1 MSPRHALISF
11 TLLGLMLSGIL
22 LAAFPVHAKRLALV
36 MGNDKYASVSKLQK
50 AGNDADTMYRELTA
64 AGFAV
69 TKHKDLNYRN
79 MVKAIDAFAENI
91 TGGDEVVV
99 FYAGH
104 GVQIKAGAY
113 LLPVD
118 IEAENESQVE
128 KTAYSL
134 NDLTD
139 KLAEAKPAFTLV
151 MVDACRSNPM
161 KSKGRAIGNARGLN
175 ALEPPKG
182 QMVVYSASKGQQA
195 LDRLSDRDTNPNGV
209 FTREF
214 IKRMRAPGVRI
225 EELMRDVQDSVE
237 SLAKSVQHE
246 QRPAIYN
253 EARGNFYFYGPATVQ
268 VQPGGDDSEAQT
280 WAAAQ
285 AANSVTAYQTYVDAY
300 PKGKYVLA
308 AKIRLDAIKQSS
320 EKPFADTEA
329 GLWAEVKATGTRE
342 YLEAYIAQYPNG
354 KYLALARLELKKL
367 EEAAKATNAKLA
379 VEAQRAEQ
387 ERRQREAT
395 EAAARKVQEE
405 RLADEAKKA
414 AEARAESERKAASIS
429 KPGNIIK
436 DCAECP
442 EMVVIPAGSFVMGS
456 DKNLYEQPT
465 HSVNL
470 RSFLMGK
477 TEVTKEQWEAVMGNN
492 PSAYKGSALPV
503 DGISWDDIQQFIVK
517 LNQKTGQK
525 YRLPSEAEWEYA
537 ARAGTTT
544 EWSHGNDES
553 KLGNYAWY
561 NKNSP
566 DKTQAVGQKL
576 PNAFGLF
583 DMHGNALE
591 WTQDCWHENYAGAP
605 TDGIAWTTGCNENTR
620 VLRGGSSYDNPAY
633 LRSAIR
639 YRINPALRY
648 DRHGFRLARTTN
660 WVFVPLTE

>member
-1 MSPRHALISF
+1 MSRFSAFRHAA
-11 TLLGLMLSGIL
+11 TWC
-22 LAAFPVHAKRLALV
+22 LAFSLVLVALPVQAKRLALV
-36 MGNDKYASVSKLQK
+36 MGNDKYSSVSKLQK
-50 AGNDADTMYRELTA
+50 AGNDAETMYRELTA

-79 MVKAIDAFAENI
+79 MVKAIDAFSENI

-182 QMVVYSASKGQQA
+182 QMVVYSASKGQEA
-195 LDRLSDRDTNPNGV
+195 LDRLSDRDINPNGV

-214 IKRMRAPGVRI
+214 IKRMRTPGVRI
-225 EELMRDVQDSVE
+225 EDLMRDVQDSVE
-237 SLAKSVQHE
+237 SLAKTVQHE

-253 EARGNFYFYGPATVQ
+253 EARGNFYFYGSATVQ
-268 VQPGGDDSEAQT
+268 VQQGGDDSEAQT

-308 AKIRLDAIKQSS
+308 AKIKLEAIKQSS

-367 EEAAKATNAKLA
+367 NEAAKATNAKLA

-387 ERRQREAT
+387 ERRQREAV
-395 EAAARKVQEE
+395 EAAAQKVQQE
-405 RLADEAKKA
+405 RLVDEATKA
-414 AEARAESERKAASIS
+414 AEAKAEAAQELEIIPTPFSNSELELKTKAFIRSLFSSTSDTNEVAVNFLKQNMEDDIMFYGKLTKKDEILKAKVKFMARWPVRTYSERLASL
-429 KPGNIIK
+429 KIK
-436 DCAECP
+436 CGYSNQKC
-442 EMVVIPAGSFVMGS
+442 
-456 DKNLYEQPT
+456 L
-465 HSVNL
+465 
-470 RSFLMGK
+470 
-477 TEVTKEQWEAVMGNN
+477 
-492 PSAYKGSALPV
+492 V
-503 DGISWDDIQQFIVK
+503 DGIMD
-517 LNQKTGQK
+517 
-525 YRLPSEAEWEYA
+525 
-537 ARAGTTT
+537 
-544 EWSHGNDES
+544 
-553 KLGNYAWY
+553 
-561 NKNSP
+561 
-566 DKTQAVGQKL
+566 
-576 PNAFGLF
+576 
-583 DMHGNALE
+583 
-591 WTQDCWHENYAGAP
+591 
-605 TDGIAWTTGCNENTR
+605 
-620 VLRGGSSYDNPAY
+620 
-633 LRSAIR
+633 
-639 YRINPALRY
+639 
-648 DRHGFRLARTTN
+648 
-660 WVFVPLTE
+660 

>member
-1 MSPRHALISF
+1 MSRFSAYRHAA
-11 TLLGLMLSGIL
+11 TWC
-22 LAAFPVHAKRLALV
+22 LAFSLVLVALPVHAKRLALV

-50 AGNDADTMYRELTA
+50 AGNDAETMYRELTA

-79 MVKAIDAFAENI
+79 MVKAIDAFSENI

-182 QMVVYSASKGQQA
+182 QMVVYSASKGQEA

-214 IKRMRAPGVRI
+214 IKRMRTPGVRI
-225 EELMRDVQDSVE
+225 EDLMRDVQDSVE
-237 SLAKSVQHE
+237 SLAKTVQHE

-268 VQPGGDDSEAQT
+268 VQQGGDDSEAQT

-308 AKIRLDAIKQSS
+308 AKIKLDAIKQSS

-329 GLWAEVKATGTRE
+329 DQWAEVKAAGTRE
-342 YLEAYIAQYPNG
+342 SLEAYIARYPNG
-354 KYLALARLELKKL
+354 KYLAMARLELKKL
-367 EEAAKATNAKLA
+367 NEAAKATNAKLA
-379 VEAQRAEQ
+379 VEAQRTEQ
-387 ERRQREAT
+387 ERRLREAA
-395 EAAARKVQEE
+395 EALARRAKEE
-405 RLADEAKKA
+405 RLAAEASRAEEERLNAELAKKA
-414 AEARAESERKAASIS
+414 EQDRVQTEASAAALALAYQERIVYFGFDSFLIRGEAIPILEAHSRRLRADVGLRVALEGHTDERGGREHNLGLGQKRADAVREALSLLGVADTQMEAVS
-429 KPGNIIK
+429 FGKEKPAVPGN
-436 DCAECP
+436 
-442 EMVVIPAGSFVMGS
+442 
-456 DKNLYEQPT
+456 
-465 HSVNL
+465 
-470 RSFLMGK
+470 
-477 TEVTKEQWEAVMGNN
+477 
-492 PSAYKGSALPV
+492 
-503 DGISWDDIQQFIVK
+503 
-517 LNQKTGQK
+517 
-525 YRLPSEAEWEYA
+525 SEAAMQENRRVEI
-537 ARAGTTT
+537 
-544 EWSHGNDES
+544 
-553 KLGNYAWY
+553 NY
-561 NKNSP
+561 
-566 DKTQAVGQKL
+566 
-576 PNAFGLF
+576 
-583 DMHGNALE
+583 
-591 WTQDCWHENYAGAP
+591 
-605 TDGIAWTTGCNENTR
+605 R
-620 VLRGGSSYDNPAY
+620 
-633 LRSAIR
+633 
-639 YRINPALRY
+639 
-648 DRHGFRLARTTN
+648 
-660 WVFVPLTE
+660 